1 MILVTGGAGYIG
13 SIAAERLLERGFEVC
28 VYDSLFRGYRDAVPD
43 KAAFM
48 EGDLADR
55 EKLRRVFRE
64 HAIDAV
70 MHFAALAE
78 VNESMRDASAYFRNN
93 VGGTL
98 ALLEEAHA
106 AGVKRF
112 VFSSTCALFGDQAPS
127 PIAESA
133 PANPI
138 SPYGESKWLVERML
152 AWYRQVHGLTYFCL
166 RYFNACGATAARG
179 ERHDPET
186 HLIPLVLQAAA
197 GERDAIKVYG
207 SDYPTPDGTC
217 VRDYIHVTDL
227 AAAHLIALRHLR
239 AGGKNLTLNCGY
251 GRGYSVL
258 EVLEAVKR
266 VSGMNFPVRVS
277 ERRPGDP
284 AALVADADRICSE
297 LGWQPRYDDL
307 ALIVA
312 HALAWERTIP
322 AKPSVA
328 A

>member
-43 KAAFM
+43 RAAFV

-64 HAIDAV
+64 HSIDAV

-78 VNESMRDASAYFRNN
+78 VSESMRDASGYFRNN
-93 VGGTL
+93 VGA
-98 ALLEEAHA
+98 ALVLIEEAHA

-166 RYFNACGATAARG
+166 RYFNACGATATRG

-217 VRDYIHVTDL
+217 VRDYIHVLDL
-227 AAAHLIALRHLR
+227 ADAHIATLDAPDELSGCYN
-239 AGGKNLTLNCGY
+239 AGT
-251 GRGYSVL
+251 GRGNSVR
-258 EVLEAVKR
+258 EVIDTVRR
-266 VSGMNFPVRVS
+266 VTGREVREVAAD
-277 ERRPGDP
+277 RRPGDAP
-284 AALVADADRICSE
+284 ELVADPALIRAK
-297 LGWQPRYDDL
+297 LGWQAKYSLEDAVRS
-307 ALIVA
+307 
-312 HALAWERTIP
+312 AWEFRT
-322 AKPSVA
+322 KVQPSLSQTRR
-328 A
+328 